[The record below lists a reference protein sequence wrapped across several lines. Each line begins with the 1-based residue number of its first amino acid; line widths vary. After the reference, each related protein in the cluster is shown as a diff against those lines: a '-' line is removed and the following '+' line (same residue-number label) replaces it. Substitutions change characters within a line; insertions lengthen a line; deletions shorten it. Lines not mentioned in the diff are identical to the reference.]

1 METKIRNR
9 VILIA
14 VVIVGSILGVIGFP
28 KNVQELQDNIHS
40 RIRLGLDLKGGTHLV
55 LAVQVE
61 DAVNIT
67 ADQVQERL
75 KDVLKTK
82 NIPYADI
89 QKSDDSTT
97 IPSIHRILIKGLP
110 QERSSDVQTLVSEQ
124 FSDWDLV
131 RVPGDET
138 GRLLV
143 LKSSSA
149 ATLRNQ
155 AMTQAMDTI
164 RRRVDALGVSEP
176 TIAEYGQSD
185 YELVVQLPG
194 VDDPTRVKDIIQST
208 ALLELKLVQ
217 DGPYASREAALAQHG
232 GVLPPD
238 SELTPGPAGQNG
250 QETYYVLNRIAAVT
264 GRDLSGAEPS
274 HDQTGRPSVVFTLT
288 RDGAVRFGQVTGAN
302 IGKYLAI
309 VLDGRVYDAPVIHG
323 QITDRGEINGPF
335 TPEKVQDLALVLKSG
350 ALPASIKYLSEETV
364 GPSLGADSI
373 RHGVIASIVGLLA
386 VMGFML
392 VYYRGA
398 GINADLALILNLLVL
413 IAALVD
419 LKLFVVLALGVLVGW
434 VASPYAGAIIAAA
447 GLLVTLIGW
456 TPSPGTLT
464 LPGIAGVILTVGMGV
479 DSNVLIF
486 ERIREELRLGKA
498 VGAAV
503 AAGFEQ
509 AFRTIIDTHVTT
521 VVSAAILFTF
531 GTGPIRGFAVTLTI
545 GLIANLFT
553 SVFVSRVIFDY
564 GLSRRERGVAL
575 SI

>member
-1 METKIRNR
+1 METKIRGR
-9 VILIA
+9 VIFILA
-14 VVIVGSILGVIGFP
+14 VVVACILGITGFP
-28 KNVQELQDNIHS
+28 RNVQELKDNIHS
-40 RIRLGLDLKGGTHLV
+40 RIHLGLDLKGGTNLI
-55 LAVQVE
+55 LQVQVE

-67 ADQVQERL
+67 ADEATDRL
-75 KDVLKTK
+75 KDELKAK

-89 QKSDDSTT
+89 QKNDDTSQN
-97 IPSIHRILIKGLP
+97 PPIHRILIKGIP
-110 QERSSDVQTLVSEQ
+110 QERSADLQALAVDQ

-138 GRLLV
+138 SRLLV
-143 LKSSSA
+143 LKTSA
-149 ATLRNQ
+149 AVTIRNQ
-155 AMTQAMDTI
+155 ALMQSMDTI
-164 RRRVDALGVSEP
+164 RRRVDALGVTEP
-176 TIAEYGQSD
+176 TIAEYGQGD
-185 YELVVQLPG
+185 FELVVQLPG
-194 VDDPTRVKDIIQST
+194 VDDPSRVKDIMQST

-217 DGPYASREAALAQHG
+217 DGPYPSREAALAAHG

-238 SELTPGPAGQNG
+238 TELVAGSNRENG
-250 QETYYVLNRIAAVT
+250 NETWYVLNRIAAVT

-274 HDQTGRPSVVFTLT
+274 HDQSGRASVNFTLN
-288 RDGAVRFGQVTGAN
+288 RDGAQRFGRVTGEN
-302 IGKYLAI
+302 INKLLAI
-309 VLDGRVYDAPVIHG
+309 VLDNRVYSAPEIHG
-323 QITDRGEINGPF
+323 QITDRGEITGSF
-335 TPEKVQDLALVLKSG
+335 TPQQAQDLALVLRSG

-373 RHGVIASIVGLLA
+373 RHGVVASIVGLVA

-398 GINADLALILNLLVL
+398 GINANVALVLNLLIL
-413 IAALVD
+413 ISAL
-419 LKLFVVLALGVLVGW
+419 
-434 VASPYAGAIIAAA
+434 ASFGA
-447 GLLVTLIGW
+447 V
-456 TPSPGTLT
+456 LT

-503 AAGFEQ
+503 AAGFDQ

-521 VVSAAILFTF
+521 VVSAVILFAF
-531 GTGPIRGFAVTLTI
+531 GTGAIRGFAVTLTI
-545 GLIANLFT
+545 GLLANLFT

-564 GLSRRERGVAL
+564 VLTQREKGAAL

>member
-1 METKIRNR
+1 METKIRGR
-9 VILIA
+9 AIFIL
-14 VVIVGSILGVIGFP
+14 VVIVSCILGIIGFP
-28 KNVQELQDNIHS
+28 KNVQELKDNVHS
-40 RIRLGLDLKGGTHLV
+40 RIRMGLDLKGGTNLV
-55 LAVQVE
+55 LQVQVE

-67 ADQVQERL
+67 SGEALERFKDEL
-75 KDVLKTK
+75 KAK

-89 QKSDDSTT
+89 QPDDDKTQN
-97 IPSIHRILIKGLP
+97 PPIHRIVIKGIP
-110 QERSSDVQTLVSEQ
+110 QERAADLQTLATDQ

-138 GRLLV
+138 SRLLV
-143 LKSSSA
+143 LKTSA
-149 ATLRNQ
+149 AVSIRNQ
-155 AMTQAMDTI
+155 ALMQAMETI
-164 RRRVDALGVSEP
+164 RRRVDALGVTEP
-176 TIAEYGQSD
+176 TIAEYGQGD
-185 YELVVQLPG
+185 FELVVQLPG
-194 VDDPTRVKDIIQST
+194 VDDPSRVKDIMQST

-217 DGPYASREAALAQHG
+217 DGPYASREAALSAHG

-238 SELTPGPAGQNG
+238 TELVAGPTGQGGN
-250 QETYYVLNRIAAVT
+250 ESWYVLNRIAAVT
-264 GRDLSGAEPS
+264 GRDLSGADPS
-274 HDQTGRPSVVFTLT
+274 HDQAGRPSVNFTLN
-288 RDGAVRFGQVTGAN
+288 RDGAERFGRVTGAN
-302 IGKYLAI
+302 IGKLLAI
-309 VLDGRVYDAPVIHG
+309 VLDNRVYEAPEIHG
-323 QITDRGEINGPF
+323 QITDRGEITGGNF
-335 TPEKVQDLALVLKSG
+335 TAQTANDLALVLRSG

-364 GPSLGADSI
+364 GPSLGADSV

-392 VYYRGA
+392 VYYRGS
-398 GINADLALILNLLVL
+398 GINANVALTLNLLILV
-413 IAALVD
+413 AALAY
-419 LKLFVVLALGVLVGW
+419 F
-434 VASPYAGAIIAAA
+434 GA
-447 GLLVTLIGW
+447 V
-456 TPSPGTLT
+456 LT

-521 VVSAAILFTF
+521 VVSAAILFAF

-545 GLIANLFT
+545 GLLANLFT

-564 GLSRRERGVAL
+564 VLSRREKGVAL